1 MGKLISEIRSHG
13 RNSKRSMLDEFKETM
28 SDADYKDLVEAIK
41 DINIPVS
48 AIGKVLRG
56 RGIKISDGT
65 IYKWR
70 VTNEAK

>member
-13 RNSKRSMLDEFKETM
+13 RNSKRSMLDDFKDQM
-28 SDADYKDLVEAIK
+28 SDSDYKDLLDAIA
-41 DINIPVS
+41 DIAIPIS
-48 AIGKVLRG
+48 AIGKVLRS

-70 VTNEAK
+70 TTNANQ

>member
-13 RNSKRSMLDEFKETM
+13 RNSKRSMLDDLKDTM
-28 SDADYKDLVEAIK
+28 SDSDYKDLVDAIR

-70 VTNEAK
+70 VTNAAK

>member
-13 RNSKRSMLDEFKETM
+13 RNNKRSMLDDLKDTM
-28 SDADYKDLVEAIK
+28 SESDYKDLIDAIG

-48 AIGKVLRG
+48 AIGKVLRA
-56 RGIKISDGT
+56 RGVKISDGT

-70 VTNEAK
+70 VTNAHK

>member
-13 RNSKRSMLDEFKETM
+13 RHSKRSMLDDFKDSM
-28 SDADYKDLVEAIK
+28 SEADFKDLIEAIR

-48 AIGKVLRG
+48 AIGKVLSS

-65 IYKWR
+65 I
-70 VTNEAK
+70 

>member
-13 RNSKRSMLDEFKETM
+13 RNSKRSMLDDLKDTM
-28 SDADYKDLVEAIK
+28 SDSDYKDLVDAIK

>member
-28 SDADYKDLVEAIK
+28 SDADYKDLIEAIK

>member
-13 RNSKRSMLDEFKETM
+13 RNQKRSMLDDLEEQM
-28 SDADYKDLVEAIK
+28 SESDYKDLIEALA
-41 DINIPVS
+41 DISIPVS

-56 RGIKISDGT
+56 RGIKVADGT

-70 VTNEAK
+70 TTNANQ

>member
-13 RNSKRSMLDEFKETM
+13 RNSKRSMLDDFKDSM
-28 SDADYKDLVEAIK
+28 SEADFKDLIEAIR

-48 AIGKVLRG
+48 AIGKVLRS

-70 VTNEAK
+70 VTNAAK